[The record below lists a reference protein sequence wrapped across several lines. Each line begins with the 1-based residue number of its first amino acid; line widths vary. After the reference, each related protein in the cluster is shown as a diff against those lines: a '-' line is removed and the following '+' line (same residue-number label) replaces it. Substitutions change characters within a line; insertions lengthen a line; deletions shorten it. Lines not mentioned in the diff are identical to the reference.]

1 LKNKTIIII
10 VGPTAVGKTRIAIEL
25 ARHLTTKIISADSR
39 QCFRE
44 LDIGVAKPSRTEL
57 ESIHHYFINSHSIED
72 EVNAAIFE
80 KLALKW
86 AGEIFQEHENAIMV
100 GGTGLYI
107 RGFCEG
113 LDEIPAVDPYIRR
126 EIQLQYEQ
134 NGIAGLQEEM
144 LLTDPDFYKNGEL
157 QNPQRLMRAL
167 EVMRSTGRSISS
179 YRSKQKKQ
187 RPFQMIKIGL
197 LLDKETLHS
206 NIDKRVDIMMEA
218 GLLEEAKSLLPLRH
232 LNGLQTVGY
241 TELFSYLDGII
252 SLEQAI
258 DLIKKNTK
266 QYAKR
271 QMTWFRKYSE
281 IRWLKP
287 GDWQPAKMIT
297 QS

>member
-1 LKNKTIIII
+1 MKNKTIIII

-100 GGTGLYI
+100 WGTGLYI